1 MTEEVKQD
9 AIDQGTKIEGE
20 GAGQSLAPVE
30 QEALNNGWMT
40 KEQWVAA
47 GHPEEEH
54 RSAREW
60 NERGSLFKRI
70 NDQNRK
76 LEQITQAFNALQ
88 QHHKMVFDRA
98 HQQAINDL
106 KAQHKTAV
114 EAGDLQKA
122 EEIVDQIQ
130 VQKEQAVRAQT
141 QPGQVPVVSA
151 DFEDFVTRNNSWYG
165 KDDVMTAYADRL
177 GFTYTAE
184 QRNTGRIPAP
194 GEVLKYVEEKV
205 RDKFPGTFGVQRSK
219 ASPSASPVGPAA
231 SPSRP
236 TAKASK
242 SASEL
247 PAEAQAVM
255 KTLVRQG
262 VMTEKQYLDE
272 YFGRG

>member
-1 MTEEVKQD
+1 MTEEVKQGD
-9 AIDQGTKIEGE
+9 AGTKIEGE
-20 GAGQSLAPVE
+20 APAQSLSPTE
-30 QEALNNGWMT
+30 SEALNNGWMT

-88 QHHKMVFDRA
+88 SHHKTVFARA
-98 HQQAINDL
+98 HAQAIDDL
-106 KAQHKTAV
+106 KAQHRAAV
-114 EAGDLQKA
+114 EDGDLKKA
-122 EEIVDQIQ
+122 EQIVDQIQ
-130 VQKEQAVRAQT
+130 IQKEQAVQAQAQPT
-141 QPGQVPVVSA
+141 QIPVVSA
-151 DFEDFVTRNNSWYG
+151 DFEEFTSRNSSWYG

-184 QRNTGRIPAP
+184 QRNSGRVPNP

-205 RDKFPGTFGVQRSK
+205 REKFPGTFGVQRSK
-219 ASPSASPVGPAA
+219 ATPSASPVGPAA

-255 KTLVRQG
+255 KTLIRQG